1 MRLRAALPIV
11 TGWLLVGC
19 YNYLPLRRS
28 SLVPSS
34 YLAVTLTESGSEEL
48 ARYLGPNALVVRGRY
63 LAATDRGLALAVE
76 AVESRRGDI
85 ARWAGETVVVPSE
98 FLRAVEQRQV
108 ARGKV
113 VLLAGAAA
121 GGFAAARPLL
131 RARRGAGP
139 PRGAGGGPAA
149 RAPGRPPAGCRTAP
163 PPGGGAAR
171 DHKFPP

>member
-1 MRLRAALPIV
+1 MEGSGPAGEGSLPFAPWTWERRHMRSRAPF
-11 TGWLLVGC
+11 LLAAASLQVGC

-28 SLVPSS
+28 SLEPSS

-48 ARYLGPNALVVRGRY
+48 ARYLGPNALVVRGRD
-63 LAATDRGLALAVE
+63 LTATDRGLALAVE

-113 VLLAGAAA
+113 VLLAAA
-121 GGFAAARPLL
+121 GVGGVLFAGQSL
-131 RARRGAGP
+131 RSA
-139 PRGAGGGPAA
+139 
-149 RAPGRPPAGCRTAP
+149 
-163 PPGGGAAR
+163 PGGGARRGRRRRAGS
-171 DHKFPP
+171 PW